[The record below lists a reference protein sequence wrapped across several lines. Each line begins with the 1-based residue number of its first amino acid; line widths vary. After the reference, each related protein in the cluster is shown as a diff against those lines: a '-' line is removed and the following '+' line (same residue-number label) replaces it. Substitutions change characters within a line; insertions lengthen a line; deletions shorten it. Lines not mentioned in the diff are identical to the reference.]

1 METEHYKESK
11 LFVKSFRGSLL
22 ENQEIKYP

>member
-11 LFVKSFRGSLL
+11 LFVKSFRWSLL
-22 ENQEIKYP
+22 ESQEVKYP